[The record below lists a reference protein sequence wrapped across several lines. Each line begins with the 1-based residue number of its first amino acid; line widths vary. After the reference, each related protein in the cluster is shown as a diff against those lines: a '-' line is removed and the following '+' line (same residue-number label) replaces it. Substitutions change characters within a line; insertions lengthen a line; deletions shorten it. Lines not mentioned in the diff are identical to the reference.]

1 MRGTAGF
8 FTLSSVADKP
18 QTSDVPAPGTWQE
31 PVLAHAYDVD
41 FSKRASAESIC
52 RWFLEAAWN
61 HAEHL
66 GIGFAALAQH
76 NQFWVLARLLVEIDR
91 YPLWGQH
98 AQLRTWPRGV
108 SGVLALRDFELWDTN
123 GGRLAAGSSS
133 WLVLDVINHRAQR
146 LDKLA
151 KQIPAEI
158 TRQAL
163 ERDPAKIL
171 PNKAGKAQLSKEV
184 LYSDIDVNDHVN
196 SARYVGWC
204 LDTYSPEFHHRHSL
218 RRLEV
223 NYVGETKW
231 RDQVSVF
238 STETIPLRFAH
249 SIRNS
254 KDEEVCRA
262 ELLWAEVPNQD
273 LRSEG
278 LP

>member
-1 MRGTAGF
+1 MRGTSGLFA
-8 FTLSSVADKP
+8 LSSLADESK
-18 QTSDVPAPGTWQE
+18 SIGAPAPGTWQE
-31 PVLAHAYDVD
+31 QVLAHAYDVD

-76 NQFWVLARLLVEIDR
+76 NQFWVLARLLVEIDQ

-98 AQLRTWPRGV
+98 GQLTTWPRGV
-108 SGVLALRDFELWDTN
+108 SGVLALRDFELCDSH
-123 GGRLAAGSSS
+123 GRRLAAGSSS
-133 WLVLDVINHRAQR
+133 WLVLDVKNHRAQR

-151 KQIPAEI
+151 QRIPAEI

-163 ERDPAKIL
+163 ERDPAKLL
-171 PNKAGKAQLSKEV
+171 PAKPGTAQMSADV
-184 LYSDIDVNDHVN
+184 RYSDIDVNDHVN

-204 LDTYSPEFHHRHSL
+204 LDTYSREFHQRHSL

-231 RDQVSVF
+231 PDQVSIF
-238 STETIPLRFAH
+238 SSEPHPLRFAH

-254 KDEEVCRA
+254 KQEEVCRA
-262 ELLWAEVPNQD
+262 ELLWAEVPHPA
-273 LRSEG
+273 
-278 LP
+278 LPSNAPP